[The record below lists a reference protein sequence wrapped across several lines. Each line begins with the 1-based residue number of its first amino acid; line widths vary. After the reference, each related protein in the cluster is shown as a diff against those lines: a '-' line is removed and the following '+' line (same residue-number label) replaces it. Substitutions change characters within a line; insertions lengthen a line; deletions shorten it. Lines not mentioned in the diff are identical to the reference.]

1 MVFVILCLFMVL
13 LTPLVDSFVFAERLV
28 SSSAKTSTSTA
39 SWSCSVAERS
49 SRSRNFRYSSLYCNR
64 NSPSNEVEDIAP
76 SKGVEVYGECAP
88 SEPHPYTS
96 VLCSSSS
103 PITLDDLRDEN
114 LVKIVQMECSDAD
127 ANVLAWRCLGYVYNH
142 DSQSWDASAVFPK
155 W

>member
-1 MVFVILCLFMVL
+1 MVFVILCLFLVL
-13 LTPLVDSFVFAERLV
+13 LTSLVDSFLSAQRLV

-39 SWSCSVAERS
+39 SWSYSVAERS
-49 SRSRNFRYSSLYCNR
+49 NGNRNLRCSSLHCNR
-64 NSPSNEVEDIAP
+64 NSPSNEVDDIAP
-76 SKGVEVYGECAP
+76 GKGVEVCGECAP
-88 SEPHPYTS
+88 SEPHPHTS
-96 VLCSSSS
+96 VLCSSSN

-127 ANVLAWRCLGYVYNH
+127 ANVLAWRCLGYVYNR